1 VDRSHIITTATGAV
15 TLAVAAPVLI
25 SMVGIIS
32 ILWPVIP
39 ILAVGS
45 MWAAASKPANN
56 NNNDTNN
63 TKDNRA

>member
-1 VDRSHIITTATGAV
+1 MDRSHIITTATGAV

-45 MWAAASKPANN
+45 MWAAASKPANSN
-56 NNNDTNN
+56 NNANN
-63 TKDNRA
+63 TKSERA